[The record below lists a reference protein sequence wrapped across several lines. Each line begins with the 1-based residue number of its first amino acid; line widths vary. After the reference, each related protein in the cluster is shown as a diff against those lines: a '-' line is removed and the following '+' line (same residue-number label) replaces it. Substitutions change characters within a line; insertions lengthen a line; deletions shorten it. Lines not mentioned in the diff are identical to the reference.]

1 MRALSLKKKKT
12 KHFIVACLKKVR
24 NIIIHITA
32 GASVKTFFHVFAGLL
47 LHFLS

>member
-1 MRALSLKKKKT
+1 MRALSLKKKNILLLLALK
-12 KHFIVACLKKVR
+12 KKVR

>member
-1 MRALSLKKKKT
+1 MRALSLKKKN
-12 KHFIVACLKKVR
+12 ILLLLALKKVR

-32 GASVKTFFHVFAGLL
+32 GASVKTFFLVFAGLL